1 MILFILFLLALAA
14 IVIIHFSSYTKPIAA
29 LVIDDSLDIT
39 LISVKPT
46 KRYFKSLS
54 CGRASSFVSLGNGYY
69 AYYYEQDPDRCF
81 MQFNQISFSSNVY
94 VFKRR
99 LGRFQSIDLSDR
111 CLSDVLNKFQGVI

>member
-1 MILFILFLLALAA
+1 MILFIFFLLFVLGFLF
-14 IVIIHFSSYTKPIAA
+14 IYFNSYKPISA
-29 LVIDDSLDIT
+29 LVIDDSLDVT

-69 AYYYEQDPDRCF
+69 AYYFDQDPERCF
-81 MQFNQISFSSNVY
+81 MHYNQISFNSNVY

-111 CLSDVLNKFQGVI
+111 CLSDVLNKFKGVI

>member
-1 MILFILFLLALAA
+1 MILFIFFLLFVLGFLF
-14 IVIIHFSSYTKPIAA
+14 IYFNSYKPIAA
-29 LVIDDSLDIT
+29 LVIDDSLDVT

-69 AYYYEQDPDRCF
+69 AFYFEQDPNRSF
-81 MQFNQISFSSNVY
+81 VQFNQILFSSNVY

-111 CLSDVLNKFQGVI
+111 CLTDVLNKFKGVI